1 MFYEILEYINKK
13 VKEIFNYLKSKHSEY
28 LLGYDIYKEL

>member
-13 VKEIFNYLKSKHSEY
+13 FKEFYNFLNKKYTEFI
-28 LLGYDIYKEL
+28 LGYDIYKEI